1 MNKSKFKAVKFLPFD
16 LPLTNRLRE
25 KWGFCWTNEVAFGN
39 NFINEIY
46 LTDSCIEQYPELF
59 EVEKADREF
68 EDGAYYKVR
77 FQGCLNYEVALCR
90 INPTNGLFTF
100 TIPDY
105 KPQYKEAFQEVGEKI
120 ELEIEL

>member
-1 MNKSKFKAVKFLPFD
+1 MNKSKFKSVKFKPFD
-16 LPLTNRLRE
+16 MELDYQDSGVCE
-25 KWGFCWTNEVAFGN
+25 CWTNQTAFGN
-39 NFINEIY
+39 SLGNDVFF
-46 LTDSCIEQYPELF
+46 TDSCIEAYPELF
-59 EVEKADREF
+59 EVEKAEREF

-100 TIPDY
+100 TIPDH

-120 ELEIEL
+120 MLKIEL